1 MRKMIVTVTV
11 LVFVYLLCLTVS
23 HRFRAAMT
31 MMCARGKDIYA
42 WMVTLR
48 VELEPLGVKN
58 CLGPKTY
65 VDVVTCPTN
74 DLTEITGKAYATSTG
89 YFNDLMRLFPIRRQT
104 ILNARSDECPQ
115 FAGVGVPCSE
125 TGVLTS
131 TNNAWAVLA
140 NVKDEDKG
148 TLPIL
153 ITRNVDIEALNRA
166 LKTGITSNDFST
178 PVQLGTVYKTPFGK
192 RAGVLVRKNGQV
204 DQLQKAH
211 ITLGMVFG
219 DTEIPPRPDSE
230 PPLMYL
236 QP

>member
-1 MRKMIVTVTV
+1 MARVIQ
-11 LVFVYLLCLTVS
+11 
-23 HRFRAAMT
+23 
-31 MMCARGKDIYA
+31 RGKDIYVG
-42 WMVTLR
+42 MVMIRT
-48 VELEPLGVKN
+48 ELEPLGVKY
-58 CLGPKTY
+58 CFGPHTY
-65 VDVVTCPTN
+65 DDATYQN
-74 DLTEITGKAYATSTG
+74 DNMAGIAGKAYATSTE
-89 YFNDLMRLFPIRRQT
+89 YFEAFSWWHLDSAKFPLIPPKPHYL
-104 ILNARSDECPQ
+104 I
-115 FAGVGVPCSE
+115 FAGAGVPPPKTSA
-125 TGVLTS
+125 LTS

-178 PVQLGTVYKTPFGK
+178 PVQLGAVYKTPFGK

-204 DQLQKAH
+204 DQLQKTRT
-211 ITLGMVFG
+211 TLGMVFG
-219 DTEIPPRPDSE
+219 NTEIPPRPDSE